1 MQDKSAKEPKEEAAP
16 LRMAPSHQYARR
28 IHRKRAALLD
38 PAAVER
44 IHGEEYL
51 APRSGPLRIL
61 RRAVKAYEDAE
72 KEKNRE
78 EAKSAKPPKRKHP
91 LLGVLGVI
99 DKQKVRKCT

>member
-1 MQDKSAKEPKEEAAP
+1 
-16 LRMAPSHQYARR
+16 MAPSHQFARR

-44 IHGEEYL
+44 IHREEYL

-78 EAKSAKPPKRKHP
+78 QREEAKSAKPPKRKHP

-99 DKQKVRKCT
+99 RKSVK